1 MDNFK
6 NISGPSLKGGNY
18 DIAIIGG
25 GPAGIMAAISAKRH
39 HKDANVVILEKN
51 NKLGKKLLLTGNGRC
66 NFTTNVDQ
74 EELIN
79 SFGKKS
85 RFFIE
90 AFNAFSNKDLIEFFK
105 SREVLPQ
112 YEHDNKV
119 FPKDGN
125 SLTILNCLK
134 KELADNNVNIIYD
147 FIVQT
152 INKFQDPKDSRT
164 NKKEIFTILS
174 TVNKHIHSN
183 KVILATGGLSYPQT
197 GSSGDGYELARSL
210 GHNIVQPS
218 PSIIPIT
225 SRYLSSF
232 VLQGIS
238 LKNVELSV
246 ISDKKTIKKV
256 TGDIIFTHFGIS
268 GPAANSIGNII
279 FCELNKGRDLSCLI
293 DLCPELTIESFLK
306 KYEQLR
312 IVNSKKEISTI
323 IKIILGNIPNELILK
338 IFDFLK
344 IDIHLKTG
352 NTGKKDL
359 LKIIN
364 FTKNF
369 IFKVEGTLP
378 ISEAIVTE
386 GGVPVKEVYSKT
398 MESKVVKNL
407 YLAGEIIELQGPEGG
422 FNLQKAFS
430 TGWLAG
436 KMAALDLNITY
447 Y

>member
-6 NISGPSLKGGNY
+6 NILESSLKDGIY

-25 GPAGIMAAISAKRH
+25 GPAGIMAAISAKRYN
-39 HKDANVVILEKN
+39 KNANVVILEKN

-66 NFTTNVDQ
+66 NFTTGVDQ

-79 SFGKKS
+79 SFGKNGI
-85 RFFIE
+85 FFFE

-105 SREVLPQ
+105 TRGILPQ

-125 SLTILNCLK
+125 SFTILNCLK
-134 KELADNNVNIIYD
+134 KELIDNNINIIYN
-147 FIVQT
+147 FIVQSIDRHPDT
-152 INKFQDPKDSRT
+152 KDGNT
-164 NKKEIFTILS
+164 NKKEIPKEIFTIIS
-174 TVNKHIHSN
+174 AANKHIHSK
-183 KVILATGGLSYPQT
+183 KVIIATGGLSYPQT

-210 GHNIVQPS
+210 GHNIVQLS
-218 PSIIPIT
+218 PFLIPIT
-225 SRYLSSF
+225 SRYLSSL

-238 LKNVELSV
+238 LKNIGLSV

-279 FCELNKGRDLSCLI
+279 FCELKKGRDLYCLI
-293 DLCPELTIESFLK
+293 DMCPELTIESFIK

-312 IVNSKKEISTI
+312 IVNPKKEISTI
-323 IKIILGNIPNELILK
+323 IKIILKNIPNDIISK
-338 IFDFLK
+338 IFDILK
-344 IDIHLKTG
+344 IDIHLKIG
-352 NTGKKDL
+352 NANKIIL

-364 FTKNF
+364 FSKNF
-369 IFKVEGTLP
+369 IFRTEGTLP
-378 ISEAIVTE
+378 ISEAIMTE
-386 GGVPVKEVYSKT
+386 GGIPIREIYSKT

-407 YLAGEIIELQGPEGG
+407 YYAGEIIELQGLEGG

-436 KMAALDLNITY
+436 KMAAFDI
-447 Y
+447 

>member
-6 NISGPSLKGGNY
+6 YILEPSLKDGNY

-25 GPAGIMAAISAKRH
+25 GPAGIMAAISAKRY
-39 HKDANVVILEKN
+39 HKNANVIILEKN

-66 NFTTNVDQ
+66 NFTTSIDL

-79 SFGKKS
+79 SFGKNS

-90 AFNAFSNKDLIEFFK
+90 AFKTFSNKDLIEFFK
-105 SREVLPQ
+105 SRGVSPQ

-125 SLTILNCLK
+125 SLTILNCLR
-134 KELADNNVNIIYD
+134 KELMDNNVNIIYD
-147 FIVQT
+147 FSVQS
-152 INKFQDPKDSRT
+152 INNYPDTKDS
-164 NKKEIFTILS
+164 NSDKKEIPKEIFTIVS
-174 TVNKHIHSN
+174 SVNKHIHSK

-197 GSSGDGYELARSL
+197 GSSGDGYEFARSL

-218 PSIIPIT
+218 PSFVPIA
-225 SRYLSSF
+225 SRYLSSLG
-232 VLQGIS
+232 LQGIS
-238 LKNVELSV
+238 LKNIELSV

-268 GPAANSIGNII
+268 GPAANSIGNTV
-279 FCELNKGRDLSCLI
+279 FCALDKGRDLYCLI
-293 DLCPELTIESFLK
+293 DLCPELTIESFIK
-306 KYEQLR
+306 KIEQSR
-312 IVNSKKEISTI
+312 IVNPKKEISTI
-323 IKIILGNIPNELILK
+323 IKIILGNIPSELILK

-344 IDIHLKTG
+344 IEIHLKAG
-352 NTGKKDL
+352 NTNKKDL

-364 FTKNF
+364 FSKNF
-369 IFKVEGTLP
+369 IFKTEGTLP

-386 GGVPVKEVYSKT
+386 GGIPVKELYSKT
-398 MESKVVKNL
+398 LESRVVKNL
-407 YLAGEIIELQGPEGG
+407 YYAGEIIELQGPEGG

-436 KMAALDLNITY
+436 KMAACDI
-447 Y
+447 